1 MSYLK
6 SILTYHISSEAEV
19 DKSLLE
25 AHGITVHLMN
35 ANVSRAEFAAPFRIQ
50 LQVPGEQV
58 AEAIAIL
65 REVSPQRFGSP
76 SVVKEIEAG
85 ILRAFVRFGLVAV
98 VCSAVLF
105 FFLIHQ
111 EPLGPRIV
119 LSCINGVMISGVVFI
134 VYAIF
139 KPKPKGGSK

>member
-19 DKSLLE
+19 DKSMLE

-50 LQVPGEQV
+50 LQVPDEQV

-65 REVSPQRFGSP
+65 RELSPQRFGSP
-76 SVVKEIEAG
+76 AAVKEIEAG
-85 ILRAFVRFGLVAV
+85 ILRAFIRFTLVAL
-98 VCSAVLF
+98 VCTAVLF
-105 FFLIHQ
+105 FFFIH
-111 EPLGPRIV
+111 EPTLGQRLV
-119 LSCINGVMISGVVFI
+119 LSLINGVLIGGVISI
-134 VYAIF
+134 LYAFF
-139 KPKPKGGSK
+139 KPKPKSQ